1 MAYKWTEKQLKEIKE
16 LRGTKK
22 RRTRLTKQYER
33 QGWSDMETWN
43 LDQRFAI
50 WLLPRLKRFYE
61 LTNGYPTRYNSM
73 AQWKREIRK
82 LIKAIEWMASEDYY
96 VWGGKKQDKKNDELN
111 EALKFF
117 GENCRDLWW

>member
-50 WLLPRLKRFYE
+50 WLLPRLIRFYE
-61 LTNGYPTRYNSM
+61 LTNGYPVRYKSM
-73 AQWKREIRK
+73 AQWKKELRK
-82 LIKAIEWMASEDYY
+82 MIKAIEWMASEDYY
-96 VWGGKKQDKKNDELN
+96 VWGGKKQDKKNTELN